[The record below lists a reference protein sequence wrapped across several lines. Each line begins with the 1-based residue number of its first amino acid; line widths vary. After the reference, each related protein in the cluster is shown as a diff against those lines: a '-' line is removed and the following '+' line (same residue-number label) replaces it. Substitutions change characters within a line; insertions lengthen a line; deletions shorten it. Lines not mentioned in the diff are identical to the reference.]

1 MKTWP
6 DSLAANSSRHRPSRA
21 STSKTPST
29 TLSVRFVDTTKR
41 CHRTRPDQA
50 RLAHAPQKAR
60 WTWASLA
67 KTPAAAE
74 NASLCNWMWVLGF
87 NNGRKAHKPGHEK
100 RSLHIN
106 RNEPEKKKKGKKV
119 EGLDIKHCATVC
131 DPRLVSCRCASAAR
145 LVIRL
150 CLLPYNAAIF
160 STNVR
165 FPLCSLVC
173 LFGKVVLFFWQ
184 CDERFISPEYILQV
198 CVIFDMTCFAHL
210 VILPACHIY
219 WSCVIFDIY
228 YYYFFSFSFMRILFE
243 LCLFSIHIPP
253 NVNHPM
259 HYV

>member
-100 RSLHIN
+100 RSLRIN
-106 RNEPEKKKKGKKV
+106 RNEPEKKEKRKKSW
-119 EGLDIKHCATVC
+119 ETWYQALCH
-131 DPRLVSCRCASAAR
+131 RLRPEARVLSMRFSCEACYQIMSA
-145 LVIRL
+145 
-150 CLLPYNAAIF
+150 
-160 STNVR
+160 
-165 FPLCSLVC
+165 PL
-173 LFGKVVLFFWQ
+173 
-184 CDERFISPEYILQV
+184 
-198 CVIFDMTCFAHL
+198 
-210 VILPACHIY
+210 
-219 WSCVIFDIY
+219 
-228 YYYFFSFSFMRILFE
+228 
-243 LCLFSIHIPP
+243 
-253 NVNHPM
+253 
-259 HYV
+259 